1 MYKALDTF
9 HNFIAELKRAVQFAV
24 YGQSVCQL
32 TLGCPEKEGVISI
45 LQVSQMVT
53 DKRHSGNPIAN
64 PRHQMVD
71 EQPRRPGE
79 HSWRWR
85 TSWGL
90 CH

>member
-53 DKRHSGNPIAN
+53 DKTTL
-64 PRHQMVD
+64 
-71 EQPRRPGE
+71 GE
-79 HSWRWR
+79 PD
-85 TSWGL
+85 
-90 CH
+90 CKP